1 MKVIFY
7 WVLYPLIRP
16 FYLISVIL
24 NTLVLGSIIIAI
36 SPFDRNGNV
45 VHYIGKFWSL
55 LNIYLS
61 GTRLTIKGT
70 ERIKKG
76 HTYIVMS
83 NHQSLVDPW
92 ILIGKL
98 PLQLRWTIK
107 SEVKKMPIFGYAL
120 ERMGHIYVGE
130 KKRKQRDL
138 TLQKALKKLKKGS
151 SVVIFPEGTRSD
163 DGYLQRFHK
172 GGAIIAMRSGVPI
185 LPVTINGS
193 RFVLPKGTL
202 ALMPG
207 KIEVIVGESIDSGM
221 FGENGKGQLIAGVKS
236 AIQQNLDL
244 KYGAF
249 VKNL

>member
-1 MKVIFY
+1 VKVIFY

-16 FYLISVIL
+16 LYLISVIL
-24 NTLVLGSIIIAI
+24 NTFILGSIIIAI

-70 ERIKKG
+70 ERIIKG

-83 NHQSLVDPW
+83 NHQSLVDTW
-92 ILIGKL
+92 ALIGKL

-107 SEVKKMPIFGYAL
+107 SEVKKMPVFGYAL

-130 KKRKQRDL
+130 KKRKQRNL
-138 TLQKALKKLKKGS
+138 TLQKALKKLKEGL
-151 SVVIFPEGTRSD
+151 SVVIYPEGTRSK

-172 GGAIIAMRSGVPI
+172 GGAIIAIRSSVPI

-207 KIEVIVGESIDSGM
+207 KIEVIVGEPIGSGM
-221 FGENGKGQLIAGVKS
+221 FGEDGKDQLIAGVKS

-244 KYGAF
+244 EYGAF

>member
-1 MKVIFY
+1 VKVIFY

-16 FYLISVIL
+16 LYLISVIL
-24 NTLVLGSIIIAI
+24 NTLILGSIIIAI

-61 GTRLTIKGT
+61 GTRLNIKGT

-83 NHQSLVDPW
+83 NHQSLVDTW
-92 ILIGKL
+92 ALIGKL

-107 SEVKKMPIFGYAL
+107 SAVKKMPVFGYAL

-138 TLQKALKKLKKGS
+138 TLQKALKKLKEGL
-151 SVVIFPEGTRSD
+151 SVVIYPEGTRSK

-185 LPVTINGS
+185 LPITINGS

-207 KIEVIVGESIDSGM
+207 KIEVIVGEPIDSGR
-221 FGENGKGQLIAGVKS
+221 FGEDGKDQLIAGVKS

-244 KYGAF
+244 QYGAF